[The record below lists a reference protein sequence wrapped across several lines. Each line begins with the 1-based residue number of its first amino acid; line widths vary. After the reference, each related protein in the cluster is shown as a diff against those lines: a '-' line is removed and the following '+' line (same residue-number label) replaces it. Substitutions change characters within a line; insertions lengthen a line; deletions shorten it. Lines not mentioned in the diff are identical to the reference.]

1 MDNDELREDAADSIA
16 TMLNRMEGWA
26 KAYPEEMFHE
36 PTKEE
41 RDWLHAER
49 PGLMD
54 CIAASMGRHIAK
66 CMAEDLATLQAS
78 LTPILAD
85 SDELAALKARIAGAR
100 VVTIIPHDEVGEDLP
115 VILPPEPFAVGQ
127 RVALL
132 PVGEVE

>member
-1 MDNDELREDAADSIA
+1 MDNSELR
-16 TMLNRMEGWA
+16 
-26 KAYPEEMFHE
+26 
-36 PTKEE
+36 
-41 RDWLHAER
+41 
-49 PGLMD
+49 GLL
-54 CIAASMGRHIAK
+54 A
-66 CMAEDLATLQAS
+66 DLAKDDPRPWTCVLEIRAANF
-78 LTPILAD
+78 LREHGARLLAD